1 VEPILAHVLSGGGPL
16 NVVLLLAGA
25 ALAVGGIRL
34 KDRRPAAAT
43 WGRVLL
49 WSGIA
54 LFALGLILDA
64 GPAPTSSRAA
74 VRFVEPTDGAEV
86 PADAPVP
93 VVVEVRNGVL
103 ALSADDANGG
113 HLHLFVDGQVR
124 RMPYANRTE
133 ITLTPGGH
141 ELTVE
146 YVDARHASFSPRV
159 SATIR
164 VTAT

>member
-1 VEPILAHVLSGGGPL
+1 MEPILAHVLSGGGPL

-34 KDRRPAAAT
+34 KDRRPSAAA

-54 LFALGLILDA
+54 LFALGLVLDA

-74 VRFVEPTDGAEV
+74 VRFVEPTDGSEV
-86 PADAPVP
+86 AADAPVP

-103 ALSADDANGG
+103 ALSAEDANGG
-113 HLHLFVDGQVR
+113 HLHLLVDGEVR

-159 SATIR
+159 SATIH

>member
-1 VEPILAHVLSGGGPL
+1 VDQILAHVLSGGGPL

-25 ALAVGGIRL
+25 AFAVGGIRL
-34 KDRRPAAAT
+34 RDRRPTAGA

-54 LFALGLILDA
+54 LFALGLVLDA
-64 GPAPTSSRAA
+64 GSAPTSSRAV
-74 VRFVEPTDGAEV
+74 VRFVEPKDGAEV
-86 PADAPVP
+86 TADAPVP

-103 ALSADDANGG
+103 ALSADDPRGG
-113 HLHLFVDGQVR
+113 HLHLFVDGEVR
-124 RMPYANRTE
+124 RMPYADRTE
-133 ITLTPGGH
+133 VRLPPGEH

-146 YVDARHASFSPRV
+146 YVDARHTSFSPRV
-159 SATIR
+159 SATVR

>member
-34 KDRRPAAAT
+34 KDRRPTAGT
-43 WGRVLL
+43 WSRVLL
-49 WSGIA
+49 WLGVA
-54 LFALGLILDA
+54 LFAVGLVLDA
-64 GPAPTSSRAA
+64 GPAPTASRAV
-74 VRFVEPTDGAEV
+74 VRFVAPADRAEV

-103 ALSADDANGG
+103 ALSADDTNGG

-133 ITLTPGGH
+133 VSLPRGRH

-146 YVDARHASFSPRV
+146 YVDARHASFSPAV
-159 SATIR
+159 SATIQ

>member
-133 ITLTPGGH
+133 ITLTPGAH

-159 SATIR
+159 SATIH